1 MAHRLP
7 EFKYGDTSNI
17 RPHKADPRLLERLNA
32 RVGVKVQLN
41 VGKVA
46 YFKRRLLEEYNR
58 DRNVRLAV
66 DTCVHC
72 GACLTA
78 CPTYI
83 TTGDIRNSPV
93 GRAELIRA
101 IIKGE
106 KPSGR
111 IFGRAVNAVKD
122 IDEGYLEVLYTY
134 YWQCLLCRR
143 CTTVCPFG
151 VDQASLTRK
160 VRSILYEL
168 GMASRFVATTIDNME
183 RTGNN
188 MALTPAAIRNI
199 LNFVVNEIREEKG
212 VEVRVKVDEP
222 AYALLLPS
230 SADFF
235 MNIETLKGHLLFM
248 HAIGMDYTISS
259 RLLEVAN
266 FGLFMDE
273 RHMRY
278 IGDMYVNAARE
289 LKVRL
294 VVFCECGHGWFAF
307 KNYVIPRL
315 REYGIEGVHIFHLVV
330 DAIKRGKVRLNP
342 EANGDIL
349 YMYQD
354 PDYYARGGDLTEEP
368 RFIMRHVVKRWVDS
382 RYSRGR
388 TWCCGGQGGMLAD
401 EMLPLAIQYARLWY
415 EDAVRHGAQW
425 VVRPC
430 SICKAQLS
438 HVVPHLNKMYGR
450 DMKYSG
456 LMDLVYRALVV
467 TKS

>member
-1 MAHRLP
+1 MSMAHKLP
-7 EFKYGDTSNI
+7 EFRFGDTSNI
-17 RPHKADPRLLERLNA
+17 KPHKADAKLLERLNA
-32 RVGVKVQLN
+32 RIGFKPPVGIDKVS
-41 VGKVA
+41 
-46 YFKRRLLEEYNR
+46 YFKKKLLEEYESN
-58 DRNVRLAV
+58 RNVKLAV
-66 DTCVHC
+66 ETCVHC

-101 IIKGE
+101 VIKAE
-106 KPSGR
+106 KPSGKLL
-111 IFGRAVNAVKD
+111 GKAVNAVKA
-122 IDEGYLEVLYTY
+122 IDENYLEMLYTY
-134 YWQCLLCRR
+134 YWQCLLCRK
-143 CTTVCPFG
+143 CATICPFG
-151 VDQASLTRK
+151 VDQASLTRT

-168 GMASRFVATTIDNME
+168 GMASRFVVTTIDNME

-199 LNFVVNEIREEKG
+199 LEFVINEIKQEKG
-212 VEVRVKVDEP
+212 VEIKVKIDQP

-248 HAIGMDYTISS
+248 HAIGMDYTISTK
-259 RLLEVAN
+259 LLEVAN
-266 FGLFMDE
+266 FGLFLDP
-273 RHMRY
+273 RHLKY
-278 IGDMYVNAARE
+278 IGEMYVNAARE
-289 LKVRL
+289 LGVKL
-294 VVFCECGHGWFAF
+294 AVFCECGHGWHAF

-315 REYGIEGVHIFHLVV
+315 REYGIEGLHIFHLVV
-330 DAIKRGKVRLNP
+330 DAIRRGRIKLNP
-342 EANGDIL
+342 EANGDIV

-368 RFIMRHVVKRWVDS
+368 RFIMNHVVKKWVDS
-382 RYSRGR
+382 EYSRGK

-415 EDAVRHGAQW
+415 EDALKHGAQW

-438 HVVPHLNKMYGR
+438 HVVPHLNKMYGKEI
-450 DMKYSG
+450 KYSG

-467 TKS
+467 